1 MDWSE
6 TEKKYFAGLLDADG
20 YLTIYKNG
28 EYASM
33 ALGLELSESID
44 REGKVIKYLSSQ
56 VGNMKTRDRNENWA
70 TQNAWTVSKRSDLE
84 LVLPHV
90 IKHMV
95 VKGAKWQYLLEK
107 FRKLKGVKVT
117 QEDIENIRQEADS
130 RKGPL
135 KPKNHPTWAWT
146 AGYID
151 GDGWYLKRER
161 PRQIEMHVGVVSH
174 IDHIEGLQLL
184 KKAFGGVL
192 KDDRGHKRWIRNLG
206 PRDTAFA
213 LHFLRKMVQHS
224 KMKKWKIEQ
233 ILHTHSQRLSVD
245 NPTG

>member
-20 YLTIYKNG
+20 YLTLYNSNG
-28 EYASM
+28 YAHLM
-33 ALGLELSESID
+33 LGLELSESID
-44 REGKVIKYLSSQ
+44 RGGKVIEYLSSQ
-56 VGNMKTRDRNENWA
+56 VGRKSTRKRNENWA
-70 TQNAWTVSKRSDLE
+70 TQNCWTVGSRSDLE
-84 LVLPHV
+84 STLPHI

-95 VKGAKWQYLLEK
+95 VKGKKWNFLLEK
-107 FRKLKGVKVT
+107 FRELKGIRISDV
-117 QEDIENIRQEADS
+117 DINSIRLEADTL
-130 RKGPL
+130 RGPV

-151 GDGWYLKRER
+151 GDGWYLKRVR
-161 PRQIEMHVGVVSH
+161 PKQVEMHVGVVSH
-174 IDHIEGLQLL
+174 ANHTEGLELL
-184 KKAFGGVL
+184 HKAFGGVL

-206 PRDTAFA
+206 PRDKSFA
-213 LHFLRKMVQHS
+213 LKFLRKMVQHS

-245 NPTG
+245 NPAG